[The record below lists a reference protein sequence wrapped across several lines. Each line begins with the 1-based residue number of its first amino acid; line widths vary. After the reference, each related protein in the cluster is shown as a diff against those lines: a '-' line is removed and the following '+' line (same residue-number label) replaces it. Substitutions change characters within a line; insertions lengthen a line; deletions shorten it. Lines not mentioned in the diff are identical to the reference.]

1 MTRCPAALW
10 LARHDLRWTQRRDAA
25 GRAVAPH
32 TLIWTCA
39 RCGAALGTTTLAA
52 RGPLEGRGAAAVIGD
67 EIPVRGQIRPREK
80 RPARLVRLVK
90 GAR

>member
-10 LARHDLRWTQRRDAA
+10 LARHELRWTQRRDAA
-25 GRAVAPH
+25 GRAVVPH

-52 RGPLEGRGAAAVIGD
+52 RGPLEGRGAVTVIGD
-67 EIPVRGQIRPREK
+67 EIPVRGRSRSCEKPSPRL
-80 RPARLVRLVK
+80 RVLK